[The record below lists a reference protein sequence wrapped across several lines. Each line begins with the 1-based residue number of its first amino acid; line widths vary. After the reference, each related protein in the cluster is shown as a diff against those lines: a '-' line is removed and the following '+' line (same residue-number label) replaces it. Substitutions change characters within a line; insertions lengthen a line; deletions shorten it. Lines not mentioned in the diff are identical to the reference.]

1 MSTVPALT
9 VSRTS
14 IDKSVGTLE
23 RERQKRSFLAA
34 LALASLLFGGSI
46 WTALEAVSAASALES
61 ESFGALTLQG
71 LYFSLAILLRH
82 MRRPVSLF
90 EPYTMVTLVYVLV
103 YHVAPVFQFSLGN
116 SARYGVDAMPQTVEA
131 VALVITGHFFF
142 TLAYGFVGRKKPHGA
157 LPSIYREPVDK
168 RRLAKIAYIA
178 FAVCYALAVYYQIG
192 RGFSLSYVMTGGLT
206 GEQSGTVGESSLM
219 FLSYFRYAC
228 VGAWAV
234 AFAYGQ
240 NRVAKV
246 ISFTMLLAIVFFSG
260 TRAAILVPILV
271 PIVIHYIQKGEAP
284 SLVSL
289 GIAAGLLV
297 LLFAVMQV
305 TRGGVAAGSG
315 FDIGGSSV
323 DDLFSPFYAEIDD
336 FKVFYSI
343 LGVVPERHD
352 FLYGSQMILYSL
364 VLLVPRAIWPGKP
377 MPQVYDI
384 VNATYG
390 NQAVLNGV
398 AYPNL
403 GEYYVEFGVI
413 GVVVCMFVLGLLC
426 RYARDL
432 YIKRQGLSLSL
443 VLYSLIYGAL
453 FQIIIRGYM
462 PQNFTMMLFLL
473 APVVLVAIVN
483 KRSLRTL
490 EH

>member
-1 MSTVPALT
+1 MSTALT
-9 VSRTS
+9 FSRASTY
-14 IDKSVGTLE
+14 KSAGTLE
-23 RERQKRSFLAA
+23 IERKKRSLLAA
-34 LALASLLFGGSI
+34 LAMSFLLFGCAI
-46 WTALEAVSAASALES
+46 WTAVEAASATSTLET
-61 ESFGALTLQG
+61 ESFAALTLQG

-103 YHVAPVFQFSLGN
+103 YHIAPVFQFSVGN
-116 SARYGVDAMPQTVEA
+116 TARYGVDAMPHTVEA
-131 VALVITGHFFF
+131 VALVIAGHFFF
-142 TLAYGFVGRKKPHGA
+142 TLAYGFVGRKKEEGVPPG
-157 LPSIYREPVDK
+157 IYREPSDK
-168 RRLAKIAYIA
+168 RRLAKIAYIV
-178 FAVCYALAVYYQIG
+178 FAVCYVLAVYYQIG
-192 RGFSLSYVMTGGLT
+192 RGFSLTYVMTGGLT
-206 GEQSGTVGESSLM
+206 GEQSGAVSEGSLM

-234 AFAYGQ
+234 IFAYGQ
-240 NRVAKV
+240 NRTAKV
-246 ISFTMLLAIVFFSG
+246 LTFAMLLAIVFFSG

-271 PIVIHYIQKGEAP
+271 PIVIHYIQKGKAP
-284 SLVSL
+284 SLASL
-289 GIAAGLLV
+289 GVAAGLLV

-305 TRGGVAAGSG
+305 ARGGVAAGTG
-315 FDIGGSSV
+315 FDIGGSTL

-343 LGVVPERHD
+343 LGVVPERHG

-377 MPQVYDI
+377 APQVYDI

-403 GEYYVEFGVI
+403 GEYYVEFGVV
-413 GVVVCMFVLGLLC
+413 GVIVCMFILGLLC
-426 RYARDL
+426 RYARNL
-432 YIKRQGLSLSL
+432 YVKRRGLSLSL
-443 VLYSLIYGAL
+443 VFYSLIFGAL
-453 FQIIIRGYM
+453 FQIVIRGYM

-473 APVVLVAIVN
+473 APVVLIACIN
-483 KRSLRTL
+483 KRSSRTL
-490 EH
+490 ER

>member
-1 MSTVPALT
+1 MNTALAT
-9 VSRTS
+9 SRALAYK
-14 IDKSVGTLE
+14 KSASLE
-23 RERQKRSFLAA
+23 NERQKRSFIAA
-34 LALASLLFGGSI
+34 LAMAFLLFGGSI
-46 WTALEAVSAASALES
+46 WTALEAATAASTLEA
-61 ESFGALTLQG
+61 ESFAALTLQG
-71 LYFSLAILLRH
+71 LYFSIAILLRH
-82 MRRPVSLF
+82 MRRPISLF

-103 YHVAPVFQFSLGN
+103 YHVAPIFQFSAGN
-116 SARYGVDAMPQTVEA
+116 TARYGVDAMPQTVEA
-131 VALVITGHFFF
+131 VALVIAGHFFF
-142 TLAYGFVGRKKPHGA
+142 TLAYGFVGRKKAEGV
-157 LPSIYREPVDK
+157 LPSMYREPTDK
-168 RRLAKIAYIA
+168 RRLAKIAYIV

-192 RGFSLSYVMTGGLT
+192 RGFSLIYIMSGGLA

-240 NRVAKV
+240 NRMAKIITFV
-246 ISFTMLLAIVFFSG
+246 MLLAIVFFSG

-271 PIVIHYIQKGEAP
+271 PIVIHYIQKGKAP
-284 SLVSL
+284 ALASL

-305 TRGGVAAGSG
+305 ARGGVAAGTG
-315 FDIGGSSV
+315 FDIGGSTL

-343 LGVVPERHD
+343 LGVVPERHG

-364 VLLVPRAIWPGKP
+364 VLLIPRAVWPGKP
-377 MPQVYDI
+377 TPQIYDI
-384 VNATYG
+384 VSATYG
-390 NQAVLNGV
+390 NQAVINGV

-403 GEYYVEFGVI
+403 GEYYVEFGIV
-413 GVVVCMFVLGLLC
+413 GVVVCMFILGLLC
-426 RYARDL
+426 RYARNL

-453 FQIIIRGYM
+453 FQIVIRGYM

-473 APVVLVAIVN
+473 VPVILIAIIN
-483 KRSLRTL
+483 KRASRKLDR
-490 EH
+490 

>member
-1 MSTVPALT
+1 MNTAFVA
-9 VSRTS
+9 SRAS
-14 IDKSVGTLE
+14 AYKKPGSLE
-23 RERQKRSFLAA
+23 NERQKRSFIAA
-34 LALASLLFGGSI
+34 LAMAFLLFGGAI
-46 WTALEAVSAASALES
+46 WTALEAATAASMLEA
-61 ESFGALTLQG
+61 ESFAALTLQG
-71 LYFSLAILLRH
+71 LYFSIAILLRH
-82 MRRPVSLF
+82 MRRPISLF

-103 YHVAPVFQFSLGN
+103 YHVAPVFQFSAGN
-116 SARYGVDAMPQTVEA
+116 TARYGVDAMPQTLEA
-131 VALVITGHFFF
+131 VILVMVGHFFF
-142 TLAYGFVGRKKPHGA
+142 TIAYGFVGRKKAEGV
-157 LPSIYREPVDK
+157 LPSMYREPMDK
-168 RRLAKIAYIA
+168 RRLAKIAYII
-178 FAVCYALAVYYQIG
+178 FAVSYALAVYYQIG
-192 RGFSLSYVMTGGLT
+192 RGFSLTYVMSGGLA
-206 GEQSGTVGESSLM
+206 GEQSGTVSESSLM

-240 NRVAKV
+240 NRAAKITTFV
-246 ISFTMLLAIVFFSG
+246 MLLAIVFFSG

-271 PIVIHYIQKGEAP
+271 PVVIHYIQKGKAP
-284 SLVSL
+284 SLASL

-305 TRGGVAAGSG
+305 ARGGVAAGAG
-315 FDIGGSSV
+315 IDIGGSTL
-323 DDLFSPFYAEIDD
+323 DDLFDPFYAEIDD

-343 LGVVPERHD
+343 LGVVPERHG
-352 FLYGSQMILYSL
+352 FLCGSQMILYSL

-413 GVVVCMFVLGLLC
+413 GIIVCMFVLGLLC
-426 RYARDL
+426 RYARNL
-432 YIKRQGLSLSL
+432 YIKKQGLSLSL

-473 APVVLVAIVN
+473 APVVLIAYIN
-483 KRSLRTL
+483 KRSSRTL
-490 EH
+490 ER

>member
-14 IDKSVGTLE
+14 TYKSVRPLE
-23 RERQKRSFLAA
+23 GERQKRSFLAA
-34 LALASLLFGGSI
+34 LAMAFLLFGCSI

-131 VALVITGHFFF
+131 VALVMAGHFFF
-142 TLAYGFVGRKKPHGA
+142 TLAYGFVGRKKSQGS
-157 LPSIYREPVDK
+157 LPSIYREPIDK
-168 RRLAKIAYIA
+168 SRLTKIAYTA
-178 FAVCYALAVYYQIG
+178 FVVCYVLAVYYQIG
-192 RGFSLSYVMTGGLT
+192 RGFSLAYVMTGGLT

-246 ISFTMLLAIVFFSG
+246 VSFVMLLAIVFFSG
-260 TRAAILVPILV
+260 TRAAILLPILA
-271 PIVIHYIQKGEAP
+271 PIVIHYIQKGGAP

-289 GIAAGLLV
+289 GIATGLLV

-426 RYARDL
+426 RYARGF

-483 KRSLRTL
+483 KRSLRKL

>member
-1 MSTVPALT
+1 MNTAFVASQAAAYKKPG
-9 VSRTS
+9 S
-14 IDKSVGTLE
+14 LE
-23 RERQKRSFLAA
+23 NERQKRSFIAA
-34 LALASLLFGGSI
+34 LAMAFLLFGGTI
-46 WTALEAVSAASALES
+46 WTALEAATAESTLEA
-61 ESFGALTLQG
+61 ESFAALTLQG
-71 LYFSLAILLRH
+71 LYFGIAILLRH
-82 MRRPVSLF
+82 MRRPISLF

-103 YHVAPVFQFSLGN
+103 YHIAPVFQFSAGN
-116 SARYGVDAMPQTVEA
+116 TARYGVDAMPQTVEA
-131 VALVITGHFFF
+131 VTLVIAGHFFF
-142 TLAYGFVGRKKPHGA
+142 TISYGFVGRNKAEGV
-157 LPSIYREPVDK
+157 LPSMYREPMDK
-168 RRLAKIAYIA
+168 RRLAIIAYIV
-178 FAVCYALAVYYQIG
+178 FAVCYALAVYYQVG
-192 RGFSLSYVMTGGLT
+192 RGFSLSYIMSGGLA
-206 GEQSGTVGESSLM
+206 GEQSGTVSESSLM
-219 FLSYFRYAC
+219 FLSYFMYAC

-240 NRVAKV
+240 NRAAKITTFV
-246 ISFTMLLAIVFFSG
+246 MLLAIVFFSG

-271 PIVIHYIQKGEAP
+271 PIVIHYIQKGKAP
-284 SLVSL
+284 SLASL

-305 TRGGVAAGSG
+305 ARGGVAAGTG
-315 FDIGGSSV
+315 FDIGGSRL
-323 DDLFSPFYAEIDD
+323 DDLFGPFYAEIDD

-343 LGVVPERHD
+343 LGVVPERHG
-352 FLYGSQMILYSL
+352 FLCGSQMILYSL

-390 NQAVLNGV
+390 NLAVLNGV

-413 GVVVCMFVLGLLC
+413 GIIVCMFVLGLLC
-426 RYARDL
+426 RYARNL
-432 YIKRQGLSLSL
+432 YVKRQGLSLSL

-473 APVVLVAIVN
+473 TPVALIAYIN
-483 KRSLRTL
+483 KRSSRTL
-490 EH
+490 ER

>member
-1 MSTVPALT
+1 MNTAFVA
-9 VSRTS
+9 SRAS
-14 IDKSVGTLE
+14 AYKKPGSLE
-23 RERQKRSFLAA
+23 NERQKRSFIAA
-34 LALASLLFGGSI
+34 LAMAFLLFGGTI
-46 WTALEAVSAASALES
+46 WTALEAATAASTLEA
-61 ESFGALTLQG
+61 ESFAALTLQG
-71 LYFSLAILLRH
+71 LYFSIAILLRH
-82 MRRPVSLF
+82 MRRPISLF

-103 YHVAPVFQFSLGN
+103 YHVAPVFQFSAGN
-116 SARYGVDAMPQTVEA
+116 TARYGVDAMPQTVEA
-131 VALVITGHFFF
+131 VILVIAGHFFF
-142 TLAYGFVGRKKPHGA
+142 TIAYGFVGRKKAEGV
-157 LPSIYREPVDK
+157 LPSMYREPMDK
-168 RRLAKIAYIA
+168 RRLAKIAYIV

-192 RGFSLSYVMTGGLT
+192 RGFSLTYIMSGGLA
-206 GEQSGTVGESSLM
+206 GEQSGTVSESSLM

-240 NRVAKV
+240 NRAAKITTFV
-246 ISFTMLLAIVFFSG
+246 MLLAIVFFSG

-271 PIVIHYIQKGEAP
+271 PIVIHYIQKGKAP
-284 SLVSL
+284 SLASL

-297 LLFAVMQV
+297 FLFAVMQV
-305 TRGGVAAGSG
+305 ARGGVAAGTG
-315 FDIGGSSV
+315 FDIGGSSI
-323 DDLFSPFYAEIDD
+323 DDLFNPFYAEIDD

-343 LGVVPERHD
+343 LGVVPERHG

-384 VNATYG
+384 VSATYG
-390 NQAVLNGV
+390 NQAVFNGV

-413 GVVVCMFVLGLLC
+413 GIVVCMFVLGLLC
-426 RYARDL
+426 RYARGL
-432 YIKRQGLSLSL
+432 YVKRQGLSLSL
-443 VLYSLIYGAL
+443 VFYSLIYGAL
-453 FQIIIRGYM
+453 FQIVIRGYM

-483 KRSLRTL
+483 KRSSRKM

>member
-1 MSTVPALT
+1 MNTAYT
-9 VSRTS
+9 GSRAS
-14 IDKSVGTLE
+14 AYKKSGSSE
-23 RERQKRSFLAA
+23 NERQKRSFLAA
-34 LALASLLFGGSI
+34 LAMAFLLFGGSI
-46 WTALEAVSAASALES
+46 WTAIEAAAAASTLEA
-61 ESFGALTLQG
+61 ESFAALTLQG

-82 MRRPVSLF
+82 MRRPISLF

-103 YHVAPVFQFSLGN
+103 YHVAPVFQFSAGN
-116 SARYGVDAMPQTVEA
+116 TARYGVDAMPQTVEA
-131 VALVITGHFFF
+131 VVLVIVGHFFF
-142 TLAYGFVGRKKPHGA
+142 TLAYGFVGRKKAEGV
-157 LPSIYREPVDK
+157 LSSMYREPMDK
-168 RRLAKIAYIA
+168 RRLAKIAYIV

-192 RGFSLSYVMTGGLT
+192 RGFSLTYIMSGGLT
-206 GEQSGTVGESSLM
+206 GEQSGTVSESSLM
-219 FLSYFRYAC
+219 FLSYFMYAC

-240 NRVAKV
+240 NRAAKITTFV
-246 ISFTMLLAIVFFSG
+246 MLFAIVFFSG

-271 PIVIHYIQKGEAP
+271 PIVIHYIQKGKAP
-284 SLVSL
+284 SLASL

-305 TRGGVAAGSG
+305 ARGGVAAGTG
-315 FDIGGSSV
+315 LDIGGSTL
-323 DDLFSPFYAEIDD
+323 DDLFGPFYAEIDD

-343 LGVVPERHD
+343 LGVVPERHG
-352 FLYGSQMILYSL
+352 FLCGSQMILYSL
-364 VLLVPRAIWPGKP
+364 VLLVPRAIWTGKP

-384 VNATYG
+384 VNVTYG

-413 GVVVCMFVLGLLC
+413 GIIVCMFVLGLLC
-426 RYARDL
+426 RYARNL
-432 YIKRQGLSLSL
+432 YVKRQGLSLSL
-443 VLYSLIYGAL
+443 VFYSLIYGAL

-473 APVVLVAIVN
+473 TPVALIAYIN
-483 KRSLRTL
+483 KRSSRTL
-490 EH
+490 ER

>member
-1 MSTVPALT
+1 MNTAYT
-9 VSRTS
+9 GSRAS
-14 IDKSVGTLE
+14 AYKKSGSLE
-23 RERQKRSFLAA
+23 NERQKRSFLAA
-34 LALASLLFGGSI
+34 LAMAFLLFGGSI
-46 WTALEAVSAASALES
+46 WTAIEAAAGASTLEA
-61 ESFGALTLQG
+61 ESFAALTLQG

-82 MRRPVSLF
+82 MRRPISLF

-103 YHVAPVFQFSLGN
+103 YHVAPVFQFSAGN
-116 SARYGVDAMPQTVEA
+116 TARYGVDAMPQTVEA
-131 VALVITGHFFF
+131 VVLVIVGHFSF
-142 TLAYGFVGRKKPHGA
+142 TLAYGFVGRKKAEGV
-157 LPSIYREPVDK
+157 LPSMYREPMDK
-168 RRLAKIAYIA
+168 RRLAKIAYIV

-192 RGFSLSYVMTGGLT
+192 RGFSLTYIMSGGLT
-206 GEQSGTVGESSLM
+206 GEQSGTVSESSLM
-219 FLSYFRYAC
+219 FLSYFMYAC

-240 NRVAKV
+240 NRAAKITTFV
-246 ISFTMLLAIVFFSG
+246 MLFAIVFFSG

-271 PIVIHYIQKGEAP
+271 PIVIHYIQKGKAP
-284 SLVSL
+284 SLASL

-297 LLFAVMQV
+297 FLFAVMQV
-305 TRGGVAAGSG
+305 ARGGVAAGTG
-315 FDIGGSSV
+315 LDIGGSTL
-323 DDLFSPFYAEIDD
+323 DDLFGPFYAEIDD

-343 LGVVPERHD
+343 LGVVPERHG
-352 FLYGSQMILYSL
+352 FLCGSQMILYSL

-384 VNATYG
+384 VNVTYG

-413 GVVVCMFVLGLLC
+413 GIIVCMFVLGLLC
-426 RYARDL
+426 RYARNL
-432 YIKRQGLSLSL
+432 YVKRQGLSLAL
-443 VLYSLIYGAL
+443 VFYSLIYGAL

-473 APVVLVAIVN
+473 TPVALIAYIN
-483 KRSLRTL
+483 KRSSRTL
-490 EH
+490 ER

>member
-1 MSTVPALT
+1 MNTTLA
-9 VSRTS
+9 VSRASAYKKTGS
-14 IDKSVGTLE
+14 LE
-23 RERQKRSFLAA
+23 YERRKRSFLAA
-34 LALASLLFGGSI
+34 LAMAFLLFGGSI
-46 WTALEAVSAASALES
+46 WTAIEAATAASTLEA
-61 ESFGALTLQG
+61 ESFAALTLQG

-82 MRRPVSLF
+82 MRRPISLF

-103 YHVAPVFQFSLGN
+103 YHVAPVFQFSAGN
-116 SARYGVDAMPQTVEA
+116 TARYGVDAMPQTTEA

-142 TLAYGFVGRKKPHGA
+142 TLAYGFVGRKKA
-157 LPSIYREPVDK
+157 RDILPDMYREPMDK
-168 RRLAKIAYIA
+168 RRLTKIAYIV
-178 FAVCYALAVYYQIG
+178 FAVCYALVVYYQIG
-192 RGFSLSYVMTGGLT
+192 RGFSLTYIMSGGLA
-206 GEQSGTVGESSLM
+206 GEQSGAVSESSLM

-228 VGAWAV
+228 VGAWAI

-240 NRVAKV
+240 NRAAKV
-246 ISFTMLLAIVFFSG
+246 ITFVMLLAIIFFSG

-271 PIVIHYIQKGEAP
+271 PIVIHYIQKGKAP
-284 SLVSL
+284 SLASL

-297 LLFAVMQV
+297 FLFAVMQL

-343 LGVVPERHD
+343 LRVVPERHG
-352 FLYGSQMILYSL
+352 FLYGSQMILYSF
-364 VLLVPRAIWPGKP
+364 VLLIPRAIWPEKP
-377 MPQVYDI
+377 MPQVYSI
-384 VNATYG
+384 VSTTYG

-426 RYARDL
+426 RYARNL
-432 YIKRQGLSLSL
+432 YIKRRGLSLSL
-443 VLYSLIYGAL
+443 VFYSLIYGAL
-453 FQIIIRGYM
+453 FQIVIRGYM
-462 PQNFTMMLFLL
+462 PQNFTMMMFLL
-473 APVVLVAIVN
+473 APVILIAIIN
-483 KRSLRTL
+483 KRISRKLDC
-490 EH
+490 